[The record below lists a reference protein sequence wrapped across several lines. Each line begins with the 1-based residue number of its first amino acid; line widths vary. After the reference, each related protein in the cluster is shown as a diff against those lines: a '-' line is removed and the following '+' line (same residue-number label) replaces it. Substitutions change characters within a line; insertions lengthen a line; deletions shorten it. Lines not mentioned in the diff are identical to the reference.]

1 MPVLLTDRMALPQR
15 PYLGLLLFLSLITG
29 CATQP
34 QIPGPPTEKPLVKP
48 KGLPEKQPP
57 RGCITHKVRRG
68 ETLWKLSKAYN
79 VSAQELTQMNGI
91 KDPRH
96 LEVGQELIIPG
107 THSTPLTSPTF
118 ASSKGFI
125 WPTRGRIL
133 YNFGELRDGRK
144 NTGIDIEA
152 KPGQEVLAA
161 KGGVVEVVS
170 DNPYGWGKVI
180 VIRHQGDLHTWYA
193 HNSRILVGKG
203 RWVKQGQVISEAGES
218 GSVTQPE
225 LHFKIFYKDK
235 PVNPLSYLP

>member
-1 MPVLLTDRMALPQR
+1 MTNKMAPSQR
-15 PYLGLLLFLSLITG
+15 PYLGLLLFLFLITG
-29 CATQP
+29 CATHP
-34 QIPGPPTEKPLVKP
+34 QMPSPPTEKPLAKP
-48 KGLPEKQPP
+48 EGPPEKQPP
-57 RGCITHKVRRG
+57 RGCITHKIRRG
-68 ETLWKLSKAYN
+68 ETLWQLSKAYN

-118 ASSKGFI
+118 TSSKGFI
-125 WPTRGRIL
+125 WPMKGRII

-152 KPGQEVLAA
+152 RPGQEVLAA

-170 DNPYGWGKVI
+170 DNPYGWGKVV
-180 VIRHQGDLHTWYA
+180 VIRHQGNFHTWYA
-193 HNSRILVGKG
+193 YNSRILVGKG
-203 RWVKQGQVISEAGES
+203 SMVRQGQVISEAGES
-218 GSVTQPE
+218 GSATQPE
-225 LHFKIFYKDK
+225 LHFKVFYKDK